1 MAQASCLC
9 CLDTGWKP
17 VPQPKGWSLLVEIP
31 FSDDPIVILLPVF
44 NDWEAFEMLLE
55 RLDAI
60 LFRERVEAD
69 VLVVDDGSS
78 LPGGTPCCGGGF
90 AAIRQLRVLRL
101 RRNLGHQRAIAVGL
115 AYVEAKWP
123 CRAVVVMDS
132 DGEDDPRDVPR
143 LLEECQAQ
151 QYQKIVFAERSKRSE
166 SWLFR
171 VFYALYQLL
180 HRLLT
185 GQRVRVGNFSVIPR
199 PRLTSLVAVAELW
212 NHYAAAVFKS
222 RQPCCRVAA
231 CRAPRLAGRSRMNF
245 VSLVIHGLSAIS
257 VHADV
262 VGVRLLIAS
271 LLGILLA
278 AAGLAA
284 IVAVRLL
291 TTLAIPG
298 WATSAA
304 GILAVVLLELVL
316 FSIVFCFMTLSNR
329 QGTTVLPLRDYP
341 YFVASVE
348 RLDCPPLPP
357 GEGWGE
363 GIDDG
368 RRTVGAT

>member
-1 MAQASCLC
+1 M
-9 CLDTGWKP
+9 
-17 VPQPKGWSLLVEIP
+17 EFP

-44 NDWEAFEMLLE
+44 NDWEALQILLE
-55 RLDAI
+55 RLDGV
-60 LFRERVEAD
+60 LFRERLEAN
-69 VLVVDDGSS
+69 VLVVNDGSS
-78 LPGGTPCCGGGF
+78 IPGGIPFRGGGL
-90 AAIRQLRVLRL
+90 AAIRQVRLLRL
-101 RRNLGHQRAIAVGL
+101 RCNLGHQRAIAVGL
-115 AYVEAKWP
+115 AYVEANLP

-143 LLEECQAQ
+143 LLEECQAE
-151 QYQKIVFAERSKRSE
+151 QYQKIVFAQRSKRSE
-166 SWLFR
+166 SWVFC
-171 VFYALYQLL
+171 VFYAVYQLL

-199 PRLTSLVAVAELW
+199 PRLASLVGVAELW

-222 RQPCCRVAA
+222 RQPYCGIAA
-231 CRAPRLAGRSRMNF
+231 CRGPRLAGRSRMNF

-262 VGVRLLIAS
+262 VGVRLLVAS
-271 LLGILLA
+271 LTGILLA

-284 IVAVRLL
+284 IVAIRLL

-304 GILAVVLLELVL
+304 GILAVVLLQLVL

-329 QGTTVLPLRDYP
+329 QGTTVLPLRDHP

-348 RLDCPPLPP
+348 RIDRSPLPP
-357 GEGWGE
+357 QTAEE
-363 GIDDG
+363 LH
-368 RRTVGAT
+368 RTSGSCGLAQP

>member
-1 MAQASCLC
+1 ME
-9 CLDTGWKP
+9 
-17 VPQPKGWSLLVEIP
+17 VP
-31 FSDDPIVILLPVF
+31 FSDDPIVVLLPVF

-55 RLDAI
+55 RLDGV
-60 LFRERVEAD
+60 LLRQRLEVD

-78 LPGGTPCCGGGF
+78 IPGGVPCRGKDLN
-90 AAIRQLRVLRL
+90 AIRQIRVLRL

-115 AYVEAKWP
+115 AYLEANLP

-132 DGEDDPRDVPR
+132 DGEDDSRDVPR
-143 LLEECQAQ
+143 LLEQCQAE
-151 QYQKIVFAERSKRSE
+151 QYRKIVFAERSKRSE

-171 VFYALYQLL
+171 LFYAVYQLL

-199 PRLTSLVAVAELW
+199 QRLASLVGVAEIW

-222 RQPCCRVAA
+222 RQPCCGIAA
-231 CRAPRLAGRSRMNF
+231 CRATRLAGRSRMSF

-271 LLGILLA
+271 LAGIMLA
-278 AAGLAA
+278 AAGLAV

-304 GILAVVLLELVL
+304 GILAVVLLQLVL

-341 YFVASVE
+341 YFIASVE
-348 RLDCPPLPP
+348 WIDHPLSLRERGGGSATDEPFWSP
-357 GEGWGE
+357 HSRR
-363 GIDDG
+363 G
-368 RRTVGAT
+368 RRG

>member
-1 MAQASCLC
+1 L
-9 CLDTGWKP
+9 
-17 VPQPKGWSLLVEIP
+17 
-31 FSDDPIVILLPVF
+31 
-44 NDWEAFEMLLE
+44 
-55 RLDAI
+55 
-60 LFRERVEAD
+60 
-69 VLVVDDGSS
+69 
-78 LPGGTPCCGGGF
+78 GGGDL
-90 AAIRQLRVLRL
+90 AAIRQIRVLRL

-115 AYVEAKWP
+115 AYAEANLP

-143 LLEECQAQ
+143 LLQQCQAG

-166 SWLFR
+166 NWVFR
-171 VFYALYQLL
+171 VFYAVYQLL

-185 GQRVRVGNFSVIPR
+185 GQRVRVGNFSVVPR
-199 PRLTSLVAVAELW
+199 PRLASLVAVAEIW

-222 RQPCCRVAA
+222 RQPCCGIAA
-231 CRAPRLAGRSRMNF
+231 RRATRLAGRSRMNF

-271 LLGILLA
+271 LAGIVLA

-284 IVAVRLL
+284 IVAIRLL

-304 GILAVVLLELVL
+304 GILAVVLLQLML

-348 RLDCPPLPP
+348 RIDRPALPP
-357 GEGWGE
+357 ADGWRE
-363 GIDDG
+363 EPCAVA
-368 RRTVGAT
+368 R

>member
-1 MAQASCLC
+1 M
-9 CLDTGWKP
+9 
-17 VPQPKGWSLLVEIP
+17 EIP

-44 NDWEAFEMLLE
+44 NDWDAFEMLLE
-55 RLDAI
+55 RLDEV
-60 LFRERVEAD
+60 LFRQGLEAE

-78 LPGGTPCCGGGF
+78 IPGGVPIRGGEL
-90 AAIRQLRVLRL
+90 AAIRQIRVLRL

-115 AYVEAKWP
+115 AYVEANLP

-143 LLEECQAQ
+143 LLQQCQAE
-151 QYQKIVFAERSKRSE
+151 QYRKIVFAERSKRSE
-166 SWLFR
+166 SWAFC
-171 VFYALYQLL
+171 VFYAVYQLL

-199 PRLTSLVAVAELW
+199 PRLTSLVGVAELW

-222 RQPCCRVAA
+222 RQPCCGIAA
-231 CRAPRLAGRSRMNF
+231 CRAPRLAGRSRMSF

-271 LLGILLA
+271 LTGILLV

-304 GILAVVLLELVL
+304 GLLAVVLLELVL

-341 YFVASVE
+341 YFIASVE
-348 RLDCPPLPP
+348 QIDNPPLPS
-357 GEGWGE
+357 GEGRGE
-363 GIDDG
+363 GTCDLGTIIN
-368 RRTVGAT
+368 ATHPACPPCLTQPM